1 MIRNNDVK
9 NELIEINSFNFLPDK
24 IKELESASLTVTQ
37 HLGIIENVKQNL
49 FGEYLNK
56 LNNWLSKNPDLLKF
70 TSEDNSI
77 DHRIKT
83 VFAPLVSVGVERSF
97 STYKTILS
105 DRRYNF
111 LNSNIEKM
119 LVIQFNNF
127 L

>member
-9 NELIEINSFNFLPDK
+9 NELVEINSFNFLPDK

-37 HLGIIENVKQNL
+37 QLGIIENVKRNL

-56 LNNWLSKNPDLLKF
+56 LNNSLSKNPDLLKF
-70 TSEDNSI
+70 TSEDNLI

-83 VFAPLVSVGVERSF
+83 VFAPLVSVDVERSF

-105 DRRYNF
+105 DKRYNL

-119 LVIQFNNF
+119 LVIQFNYF